1 MLTIKL
7 VLTHI
12 KAQAIIYV
20 QVFKCIIEI
29 YHIIT
34 IYMLK
39 NWRKIMIYI
48 LIAVILITIDQYSK
62 YLAEVYL
69 KSIGTIPLI
78 KDVFH
83 LTYARNTGAA
93 FSILQNKQ
101 TFLIIITSIVV
112 VLIIF
117 YLIKNFKKGNV
128 LLNMAL
134 VFIISGA
141 LGNLIDRI
149 RLNYVTDFFD
159 FTLINFAIFNFA
171 DIFVV
176 FGTILFS
183 YLLLYKD
190 IKI

>member
-1 MLTIKL
+1 
-7 VLTHI
+7 
-12 KAQAIIYV
+12 
-20 QVFKCIIEI
+20 
-29 YHIIT
+29 
-34 IYMLK
+34 
-39 NWRKIMIYI
+39 
-48 LIAVILITIDQYSK
+48 
-62 YLAEVYL
+62 
-69 KSIGTIPLI
+69 
-78 KDVFH
+78 
-83 LTYARNTGAA
+83 
-93 FSILQNKQ
+93 
-101 TFLIIITSIVV
+101 
-112 VLIIF
+112 
-117 YLIKNFKKGNV
+117 
-128 LLNMAL
+128 MAL